1 MGVDKGE
8 RGTSNGG
15 HSGNGKVRYVPPHLR
30 GKTGG
35 AGGAPDDRPP
45 RDNFGDDRQKERGK
59 RIKTS
64 FIALVR
70 LILDRYLVKLNYNDN
85 CMQSNFRIW
94 RR

>member
-35 AGGAPDDRPP
+35 AGGSPDDRPP
-45 RDNFGDDRQKERGK
+45 RDNFGDDRQKERGD
-59 RIKTS
+59 TTLHCS
-64 FIALVR
+64 LSH
-70 LILDRYLVKLNYNDN
+70 LCD
-85 CMQSNFRIW
+85 
-94 RR
+94 

>member
-70 LILDRYLVKLNYNDN
+70 LILPCKIKLL
-85 CMQSNFRIW
+85 
-94 RR
+94 